1 MTPESLPAAPLV
13 PPVFGPQDTNRLPS
27 FVSQPGEGRSLE
39 IRAGAVI
46 VREDGSRTLGSLG
59 IFEQK
64 MSGEHTGPVPHYH
77 AKMVEIFVV
86 LSGCLIVTV
95 DDVTTRVQAGGV
107 AMVFPGSVHWF
118 QADPDE
124 GAHFLI
130 MFSPAAERV
139 DFFEGLA
146 AARQTGGAFDPQTL
160 MTFMTTHDQFVVDAS
175 DIKARY

>member
-1 MTPESLPAAPLV
+1 MTPESLPGAPLV
-13 PPVFGPQDTNRLPS
+13 PPVSGPQDTSRLPS
-27 FVSQPGEGRSLE
+27 FVSQSGEGQSLE

-46 VREDGSRTLGSLG
+46 VREDGSRTLGSVG